1 MDEKFATFA
10 TTFSLN
16 LILCHSLGD
25 LHYEYDSNS
34 PVNHGTPSHLS
45 IGTSSLN
52 TATWTEGT
60 PSFTESTM
68 SGSLGRASADHHG
81 QFECC
86 WKLAQML
93 LWSSLSLCCIYVN
106 VLPLF
111 FEHFIEIFFTTT
123 YICNPDQCLHFFSS
137 FFISTVV
144 WLFYHCWLRVFWF
157 SPCFFSPLFCY
168 ITHHVLCKVVFF
180 PFFKYCISLNV
191 KFNVGKLLNE

>member
-25 LHYEYDSNS
+25 LHYEYDSS

-93 LWSSLSLCCIYVN
+93 LWSNLSLCCIYVN
-106 VLPLF
+106 VLAPFLSILF
-111 FEHFIEIFFTTT
+111 
-123 YICNPDQCLHFFSS
+123 CNPDQQHRLHFFLPS

-144 WLFYHCWLRVFWF
+144 WLFYHCWLRIFGFLRVFQSSF
-157 SPCFFSPLFCY
+157 LLHHAPRFF
-168 ITHHVLCKVVFF
+168 VM
-180 PFFKYCISLNV
+180 
-191 KFNVGKLLNE
+191 

>member
-1 MDEKFATFA
+1 MDKKFATFA

-25 LHYEYDSNS
+25 LHYEYDSS

-111 FEHFIEIFFTTT
+111 FEHFIEIFFTTI
-123 YICNPDQCLHFFSS
+123 YICNPDQCLHFFLPSS
-137 FFISTVV
+137 PLLFGYFIIVGWEFFG
-144 WLFYHCWLRVFWF
+144 FLRVF
-157 SPCFFSPLFCY
+157 SVLFFVTSR
-168 ITHHVLCKVVFF
+168 TTFF
-180 PFFKYCISLNV
+180 V
-191 KFNVGKLLNE
+191 K

>member
-25 LHYEYDSNS
+25 LHYEYDSS

-93 LWSSLSLCCIYVN
+93 LWSNLSLCCIYVN
-106 VLPLF
+106 VLAPFLSILFCKIQINNIVSTFFFLPSSSPLLFGYFIIVGWEFLVFSVF
-111 FEHFIEIFFTTT
+111 F
-123 YICNPDQCLHFFSS
+123 QSS
-137 FFISTVV
+137 F
-144 WLFYHCWLRVFWF
+144 LL
-157 SPCFFSPLFCY
+157 
-168 ITHHVLCKVVFF
+168 HHAPRFL
-180 PFFKYCISLNV
+180 
-191 KFNVGKLLNE
+191 